1 MNRSMC
7 LFNVIV
13 LALAMV
19 SFGQS
24 ALAAPINYTTILSGA
39 IASPPNPSP
48 GTGTAQVGYDALT
61 HDLHVQFFFSGLVG
75 TTTAAHIHGPTATA
89 DSGTAGV
96 ITVVPTFP
104 GFPLGVTSGTYDN
117 IFGMD
122 LVSSYNPAFITANGG
137 TVASAEAAFAASLAD
152 GTAYLNIHTTQY
164 PGGEIRG
171 FLHPE
176 SSPSVPEP
184 STLLLLGAGL
194 GGLALLQRRK

>member
-1 MNRSMC
+1 MNRSTC
-7 LFNVIV
+7 LFNVVV

-19 SFGQS
+19 SFSQS
-24 ALAAPINYTTILSGA
+24 SLAAQINYTTILSGA
-39 IASPPNPSP
+39 NASPSNPSP

-61 HDLHVQFFFSGLVG
+61 HDLHVQFSFSDLLG

-104 GFPLGVTSGTYDN
+104 GSPLGVTSGTYDN
-117 IFGMD
+117 VFDMD
-122 LVSSYNPAFITANGG
+122 LASSYNPAFITGHGG
-137 TVASAEAAFAASLAD
+137 TVASAEAAFATSLAD

-176 SSPSVPEP
+176 SPSVPEP

-194 GGLALLQRRK
+194 GGLGLLRRRK